1 MMDPRDDR
9 SDPRLTGPRDA
20 LSRRRLRNCDQAAL
34 EAWPGHSMWAWAAS
48 IAAAVFIIAIAYGFA
63 NQRTQ
68 TQFDRHAPG
77 PVANSLTGA
86 AGAGSDGT
94 KEFGGVETTGAG
106 STSGRSTQFPPF

>member
-20 LSRRRLRNCDQAAL
+20 LSRRHLRNSGQAAL
-34 EAWPGHSMWAWAAS
+34 EARPGHSMWAWAAS
-48 IAAAVFIIAIAYGFA
+48 VAAAVFIIAIAYGFA

-68 TQFDRHAPG
+68 TPFDRHAPG
-77 PVANSLTGA
+77 PVANSLTGV

-94 KEFGGVETTGAG
+94 KEFGGAETTGAG